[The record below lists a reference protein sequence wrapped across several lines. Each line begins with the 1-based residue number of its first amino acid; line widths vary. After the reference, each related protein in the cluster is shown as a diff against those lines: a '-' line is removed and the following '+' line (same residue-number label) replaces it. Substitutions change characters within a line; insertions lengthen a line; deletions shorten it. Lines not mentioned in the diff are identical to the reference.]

1 MKIDIRFDENM
12 NRPKYFVTKKKPN
25 KKIEIF
31 EIRTD
36 ATKQLDFVIISYAY
50 SIENADC
57 IKNLVNDYRRES
69 KCFIIGNNDNYE
81 ELFMKDLLSY
91 KDEQKICEIEK
102 MFELS
107 WRDSPN
113 CKAVI
118 ETILEIKESR
128 ICNDSVDKWFKD
140 KKDISCI
147 DSVSATNG
155 EEIVKEIDRMASQL
169 KNLKIISPDQWKKFN
184 IKKTLRLTVF
194 SNQKDI
200 TIDETERVFLAFKKM
215 YPNLKTII
223 PNFVHNWPG
232 IEKETLKAYW
242 L

>member
-31 EIRTD
+31 EIRTE

-91 KDEQKICEIEK
+91 KDEQKLCEIEK

-147 DSVSATNG
+147 ESVSATNG

-169 KNLKIISPDQWKKFN
+169 KNLKIIRPDQWKKFN

-215 YPNLKTII
+215 YPNLKIII
-223 PNFVHNWPG
+223 PNFVHNWPD
-232 IEKETLKAYW
+232 IEKGTMKAYW

>member
-91 KDEQKICEIEK
+91 KDEQKLCEIEK

>member
-91 KDEQKICEIEK
+91 KDEQKLCEIEK

-128 ICNDSVDKWFKD
+128 ICNDSVDKWCKD

-147 DSVSATNG
+147 DSVSATND